1 MPFPYGLEDASSFTA
16 EASEGKNI
24 WAIIFQ
30 GRFVVE
36 VGSEKELGYWLALL
50 AGGEGIYD
58 RGSKCSYL
66 CIF

>member
-36 VGSEKELGYWLALL
+36 VGSEKELGYWLARL
-50 AGGEGIYD
+50 AGG
-58 RGSKCSYL
+58 
-66 CIF
+66 